1 MDLHCRKPY
10 GPEIQLQEI
19 TDAGLVTLLADIDGE
34 LAGFA
39 QLRLRAPQPCIPA
52 TNPME
57 LSRLYVAKSWHG
69 CGVAQRLM
77 HRVLETVQSQRCTDL
92 WLGVWERN
100 ARALAFYR
108 KFGFTMVG
116 EHVFTVGTD
125 PQRDLILHFRP

>member
-1 MDLHCRKPY
+1 M
-10 GPEIQLQEI
+10 Q
-19 TDAGLVTLLADIDGE
+19 
-34 LAGFA
+34 
-39 QLRLRAPQPCIPA
+39 
-52 TNPME
+52 
-57 LSRLYVAKSWHG
+57 G
-69 CGVAQRLM
+69 CGVAQGLM
-77 HRVLETVQSQRCTDL
+77 HRVLETVQSRRCTDL